1 MSYNNLNFFTYRR
14 ITFIYIILSLHNIS
28 ILKVIKNKMF
38 LLFCKM
44 KKVKAIIS
52 IIVLIILPFRFNNPR
67 IYAG

>member
-1 MSYNNLNFFTYRR
+1 MSYNNLIFFTYRR

-38 LLFCKM
+38 FFCKM